1 MKPRAFTTLFLTTLL
16 SGAICLVPNS
26 VLARGSGGRG
36 SSYSSGSHGGSVH
49 VSGYTRSN
57 GTYVAPHTRSAS
69 GSGLGHSTGKG
80 YSDGSGYSTD
90 SGYSNNSGESGSS
103 GDPNSASTT
112 SNNFQDSLDSAM
124 SAATLTQSA
133 VSKDDW
139 ELVSSKWQNAI
150 SLLKQLPNSSP
161 NYVEAQVKI
170 QEYER
175 NLNYAR
181 QQLDLPP
188 LTPPEEVATQETVNK
203 ESQQNGESLTENEE
217 AVSEAPVAAPLP
229 NTSTEKA
236 SSPAIPQATTV
247 TASVSQPPKVAPT
260 SSTGDSNHSGGTL
273 ILTILAVIVVVGFS
287 KNKLLP
293 KATQPDKTNPKQEVS
308 NSNFWLDFF
317 SHVQEKQS
325 STEVERLKEKR
336 LRQKEERLRTEQRLK
351 EERLKQQRLKEE
363 RLKEE
368 RLRAEQSLREKQ
380 PQTEEGFW
388 EKLSKFATE
397 IGNALEGAN
406 QKEAQRQ
413 TTWSSWGGG
422 GNKVTVKG
430 YQRKDGTYVKDYQ
443 RSKHK

>member
-1 MKPRAFTTLFLTTLL
+1 
-16 SGAICLVPNS
+16 
-26 VLARGSGGRG
+26 
-36 SSYSSGSHGGSVH
+36 
-49 VSGYTRSN
+49 
-57 GTYVAPHTRSAS
+57 
-69 GSGLGHSTGKG
+69 
-80 YSDGSGYSTD
+80 
-90 SGYSNNSGESGSS
+90 
-103 GDPNSASTT
+103 
-112 SNNFQDSLDSAM
+112 M

-133 VSKDDW
+133 VSKEDW

-161 NYVEAQVKI
+161 NYVKAQVKI

-188 LTPPEEVATQETVNK
+188 LTPPEVVATQETVNK
-203 ESQQNGESLTENEE
+203 ESQQNGESLTENS
-217 AVSEAPVAAPLP
+217 VPEAPIAAPLF
-229 NTSTEKA
+229 NTSTEKV
-236 SSPAIPQATTV
+236 SSPASPQATTV
-247 TASVSQPPKVAPT
+247 TASVSQPPQVAFT
-260 SSTGDSNHSGGTL
+260 SSTEDSNHSGRTL
-273 ILTILAVIVVVGFS
+273 ILTVLAVIVVAGFS

-293 KATQPDKTNPKQEVS
+293 KTTKPGRTNPKQEVS

-363 RLKEE
+363 RL
-368 RLRAEQSLREKQ
+368 RAEQSLREKQ
-380 PQTEEGFW
+380 PQTEEGFL
-388 EKLSKFATE
+388 EQLSKFATG
-397 IGNALEGAN
+397 IGNALEEAN

-422 GNKVTVKG
+422 GDKVTVKG